1 MQFNKKNYIKFIF
14 NLGFAFKQKVF
25 EIKYI
30 KIIIFNMQN
39 C

>member
-25 EIKYI
+25 EIKIY
-30 KIIIFNMQN
+30 
-39 C
+39 